1 MALTSTK
8 EILEKAHREGYAV
21 GAFNVNN
28 MEILQGVIEG
38 SQETSAPVI
47 VAVTEGAIRYAGFDY
62 LVAMVRVAAEE
73 ASVPVALHLDHGRDP
88 GVIRR
93 CIEGGFTS
101 VMIDASH
108 MPFEENLKATKEVV
122 EMARPFG
129 VSVEAELGRLKGVED
144 LLSVKEREATLTDP
158 EEAERFVRET
168 GIDFLAP
175 AIGTSHGA
183 FKFKG
188 KPKLDID
195 RLREIKGRVGIPLVL
210 HGASTVPPWL
220 LELLHSYGGKLDEA
234 KGVPPDQLREAIAS
248 GVNKVNT
255 DTDLRLAFTVAVRK
269 VLQESPEVFDP
280 RKILGPARDLIK
292 RVVMEK
298 NRLFGSAGKA
308 S

>member
-1 MALTSTK
+1 M
-8 EILEKAHREGYAV
+8 
-21 GAFNVNN
+21 
-28 MEILQGVIEG
+28 
-38 SQETSAPVI
+38 
-47 VAVTEGAIRYAGFDY
+47 
-62 LVAMVRVAAEE
+62 
-73 ASVPVALHLDHGRDP
+73 
-88 GVIRR
+88 
-93 CIEGGFTS
+93 
-101 VMIDASH
+101 MIDASH
-108 MPFEENLKATKEVV
+108 LPFEENLEVTKEVV
-122 EMARPFG
+122 KMARPFG
-129 VSVEAELGRLKGVED
+129 VSVEAELGRLVGVED
-144 LLSVKEREATLTDP
+144 TLVVKQREATLTDP

-188 KPKLDID
+188 KPRLDID
-195 RLREIKGRVGIPLVL
+195 RLQEIKQRVGIPLVL
-210 HGASTVPPWL
+210 HGASTVPLWL
-220 LELLHSYGGKLDEA
+220 LELLHRYGGRLDEA

-269 VLQESPEVFDP
+269 VLQEPPEVFDP

-298 NRLFGSAGKA
+298 IRLFGSAGKA